1 MECNKL
7 FEQIENCIDQKRF
20 REAKEL
26 LSDMEPIDIAE
37 GLERDLSPARLVFYF
52 RLLPKDLAVEVFELL
67 DIEEQERFLQHATD
81 DEVKEMI
88 EEMSDDDRTELFDEL
103 PATTVKRLLQKLSPE
118 ERKLANTL
126 LGYPQDS
133 AGRIMT
139 PEYID
144 LKAHMT
150 AEAALVRIRQKA
162 RSKEKVG
169 GQAVLGRQT

>member
-1 MECNKL
+1 MERNKL

-37 GLERDLSPARLVFYF
+37 GLERDLPPARLVFYF

-103 PATTVKRLLQKLSPE
+103 PATTVKRLLQKL
-118 ERKLANTL
+118 KLF
-126 LGYPQDS
+126 
-133 AGRIMT
+133 
-139 PEYID
+139 
-144 LKAHMT
+144 
-150 AEAALVRIRQKA
+150 
-162 RSKEKVG
+162 G
-169 GQAVLGRQT
+169 GNC